1 MLVSRP
7 LMRETDSD
15 LELRTATM
23 DDAEIVADLE
33 AARNP
38 EDPRYRLV
46 DPVVELH
53 RELNS

>member
-1 MLVSRP
+1 
-7 LMRETDSD
+7 MRETDSD

-23 DDAEIVADLE
+23 DDAEIVANLE